1 MRVPSIISKQL
12 YHARR
17 LSSSLAASPCDT
29 TARFASIRW
38 GYSHSDRHL
47 ASSKRRAG
55 ATQAST
61 GWAYG
66 VVYMHTAARKTSPSL
81 VARAASS
88 ASSASSAS
96 DSLPDIDK
104 LAELAQLPLTD
115 DEKKEIGPQIN
126 GIIEWMGQ
134 LNNDDVD
141 GVRPSMR
148 GGDVGTGRHEDVAW
162 LRKDAAADDPEDV
175 DGRKGVL
182 ERTNGEGF
190 VPVAKGVFR

>member
-17 LSSSLAASPCDT
+17 LSSSLAASPCDS

-38 GYSHSDRHL
+38 YSHSDRHL
-47 ASSKRRAG
+47 ASSKRQAG

-66 VVYMHTAARKTSPSL
+66 VVYMRTAARKTSPSL
-81 VARAASS
+81 VARA
-88 ASSASSAS
+88 ASSAS

-134 LNNDDVD
+134 LNNVDVD

-182 ERTNGEGF
+182 ERTNDEGF